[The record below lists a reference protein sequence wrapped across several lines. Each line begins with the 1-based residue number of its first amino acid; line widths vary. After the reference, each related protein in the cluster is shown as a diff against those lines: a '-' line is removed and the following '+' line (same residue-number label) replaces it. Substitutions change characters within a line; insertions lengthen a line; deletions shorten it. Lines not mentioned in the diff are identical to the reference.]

1 MSFESAG
8 GSAAYRI
15 LAIETSCDE
24 TAAAVVADGRHILS
38 NRVASQIELH
48 RRFGGVYPEVASR
61 QHVLAIQTVVEDALA
76 DASVAHVRELD
87 AIAVTNGPGL
97 AGSLLVG
104 VNLAKG
110 LAFASGLPLVPVNH
124 LEGHIYSN
132 WLCTDCSP
140 VAETPISG
148 DSNWRRCGLAPD
160 IALKQRSGSA
170 SDIALKQRSDS
181 ASEQFPALILIVS
194 GGHTE
199 LVLMEDH
206 CRYRLLGA
214 TLDDAAGEAFD
225 KVARLLELGYPGG
238 PAIQAAAQTGD
249 ARRFHL
255 PRPLT
260 RPGRRTKIQPG
271 AQASPLPAILPVRGE
286 HRFNFSF
293 SGLKTAV
300 LNLMR
305 QLERDGTEARQPQ
318 TVVDIAAAFQMAV
331 VDVLVGKTADAATE
345 FAVKQVCICGGV
357 SANGL
362 LRRTAEQHFAEMGLP
377 LRCPPLYLCT
387 DNAAMIGAAAYHRR
401 SYIAAGQRSSK
412 GSEQRQAA
420 EAVAHSTLHGQPN
433 KPSARDLLA
442 LDVYASLPL
451 VDSMRL

>member
-1 MSFESAG
+1 MSLTNADDAPEC
-8 GSAAYRI
+8 RI

-24 TAAAVVADGRHILS
+24 TAAAIVADGRHILS

-76 DASVAHVRELD
+76 DASVGHVRELD
-87 AIAVTNGPGL
+87 AIAVTHGPGL

-132 WLCTDCSP
+132 WLCTDGSSGGES
-140 VAETPISG
+140 ATSG
-148 DSNWRRCGLAPD
+148 DCGGGANGFAPD
-160 IALKQRSGSA
+160 N
-170 SDIALKQRSDS
+170 
-181 ASEQFPALILIVS
+181 FPALILIVS

-199 LVLMEDH
+199 LVLMEGH

-238 PAIQAAAQTGD
+238 PAIQAAAESGD
-249 ARRFHL
+249 PGRFHL

-260 RPGRRTKIQPG
+260 RPGRRTERQPD
-271 AQASPLPAILPVRGE
+271 AQASFQPSVLPVRGE

-305 QLERDGTEARQPQ
+305 QLEREGTEARQAQ
-318 TVVDIAAAFQMAV
+318 TAADIAAAFQMAV
-331 VDVLVGKTADAATE
+331 VDVLVGKTADAAAE
-345 FAVKQVCICGGV
+345 FGVKQVCICGGV

-362 LRRTAEQHFAEMGLP
+362 LRRAAEQHFAELGLP
-377 LRCPPLYLCT
+377 LHYPPLFLCT
-387 DNAAMIGAAAYHRR
+387 DNAAMIGAAAYFRRSNLQARQHTSMGQRHRR
-401 SYIAAGQRSSK
+401 DG
-412 GSEQRQAA
+412 
-420 EAVAHSTLHGQPN
+420 EAVAQSTPHDRPN
-433 KPSARDLLA
+433 APARDFLD

-451 VDSMRL
+451 VDSIQR